1 MSFTLTLSAAL
12 PQGAR
17 RIQLADAAAAD
28 RLLVL
33 GIETPDS
40 TLRDAA
46 RTIVGRVARQLLGAI
61 LACCPDAV
69 PLRSGPGQPLCVDW
83 PGRPIGLSV
92 SHEAGLSLLAIN
104 LQGAVGVDLMRLDQR
119 FDWASDWQPVAHD
132 YLGRDASAAIA
143 AAPAER
149 RQNLFAEQWTALEA
163 ALKCNGLPLSEWD
176 AVRARS
182 LRRCRTVA
190 LELPH
195 DMVGAVAIF
204 EGES

>member
-1 MSFTLTLSAAL
+1 MSFSLPLSAVL

-17 RIQLADAAAAD
+17 RICVADPAAAQH
-28 RLLVL
+28 LLVL
-33 GIETPDS
+33 GIDTPHS

-46 RTIVGRVARQLLGAI
+46 RAQVRSVARVALGAI
-61 LACCPDAV
+61 LACRAQSV
-69 PLRSGPGQPLCVDW
+69 PLVSSPGQPLRVDL

-104 LQGAVGVDLMRLDQR
+104 LHGAVGVDLMRLDQQ

-132 YLGRDASAAIA
+132 YLGTDASAAIA
-143 AAPAER
+143 GAPAAR
-149 RQNLFAEQWTALEA
+149 RQKMFADQWTALEA
-163 ALKCNGLPLSEWD
+163 SLKCNGSPLAEAD

-182 LRRCRTVA
+182 LRRCRTAA

-195 DMVGAVAIF
+195 DMVGTVATF
-204 EGES
+204 KDGS